1 MGAQPLAL
9 LLGLLSLSACASA
22 PAAPTGELALPAG
35 ATPRGQVLVVMSAA
49 DRIELAGGASHPTGY
64 FLSELIHPLEAILAA
79 GYEVTFASPAGAP
92 ATLDQDSL
100 HPLYWSGTEERARA
114 LRRVRQ
120 SAKLRAPL
128 PLAEV
133 EPRRYDGLFLP
144 GGHAPMVDLARDPSM
159 ARLLRDFH
167 AAGKPTAVLCH
178 APAALLSALP
188 ERDGSREPWPYQ
200 DYRMALFTSFEEGFS
215 ESLFLGG
222 EVPYYIDEEL
232 AKAGAEVSSCVNP
245 FDLGHALRDREL
257 ITGQNPYSAHELAE
271 LFVNALEE
279 YRARGSL
286 LVAKESTCPN
296 PRPR

>member
-1 MGAQPLAL
+1 VRRALQLGLLLAL
-9 LLGLLSLSACASA
+9 LSLCACASA
-22 PAAPTGELALPAG
+22 PPAPTGELALPAG
-35 ATPRGQVLVVMSAA
+35 VTPRGQVLVVMSAA
-49 DRIELAGGASHPTGY
+49 ARIELADGASHPTGY

-79 GYEVTFASPAGAP
+79 GYEVTFASPGGAP
-92 ATLDQDSL
+92 PTLDQDSL

-120 SAKLRAPL
+120 SVKLHTPQPL
-128 PLAEV
+128 KEV
-133 EPRRYDGLFLP
+133 EPRRYVGVFLP
-144 GGHAPMVDLARDPSM
+144 GGHAPMVDLAHDPYL
-159 ARLLRDFH
+159 ARLLRAFH

-188 ERDGSREPWPYQ
+188 ERDGTREPWPYRG
-200 DYRMALFTSFEEGFS
+200 YRMALFTSFEEGFS

-245 FDLGHALRDREL
+245 FDLAHALRDREL
-257 ITGQNPYSAHELAE
+257 ITGQNPYSAHDLAQ
-271 LFVNALEE
+271 LFLNALEE

-286 LVAKESTCPN
+286 LVAKE
-296 PRPR
+296 